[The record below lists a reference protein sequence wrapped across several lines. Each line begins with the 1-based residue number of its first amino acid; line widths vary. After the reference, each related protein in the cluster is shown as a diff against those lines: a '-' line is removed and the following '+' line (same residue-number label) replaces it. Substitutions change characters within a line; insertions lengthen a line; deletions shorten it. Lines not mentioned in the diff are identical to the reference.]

1 MDEENKLPPEELK
14 TEKELDKQDKQE
26 QKEQKKEENKK
37 TLKTVVT
44 SVICTLLF
52 IIILLLLILLGLKKC
67 GASVPD
73 IGDDTSISSEP
84 PSGPKYD
91 YDTNKLNDKFLK
103 IVESYMN
110 GPGGMDPDKPVAV
123 KVVTYT
129 DNYEAGNFSLNISVI
144 STNNK
149 LYLYKAY
156 KAFYPN
162 DKSNFDN
169 LISYLLL
176 EDTPNIFTDGDLETD
191 FSCGMFN
198 PTTEV
203 ITTDKECHYVI
214 SNDTGGTHKYFDG
227 YYYQDN
233 QYNVYHHQEYIVDTN
248 PFTNQPDMVVDL
260 DHPLY
265 GYYQELSKGEN

>member
-1 MDEENKLPPEELK
+1 MGEEKKLSPEEL
-14 TEKELDKQDKQE
+14 EQEEQKQDP
-26 QKEQKKEENKK
+26 KEQKKEENKK

-52 IIILLLLILLGLKKC
+52 VIILLLLILLGLKKC
-67 GASVPD
+67 GARVPD

-91 YDTNKLNDKFLK
+91 YDTNKLNDKFLA

-123 KVVTYT
+123 KAVTYT

-149 LYLYKAY
+149 LYIYKAY

-169 LISYLLL
+169 LMSYLLL
-176 EDTPNIFTDGDLETD
+176 EDTPNIFTDGDPLETE
-191 FSCGMFN
+191 FSCGTFN

-214 SNDTGGTHKYFDG
+214 SNDTGGTYKYFDG

-233 QYNVYHHQEYIVDTN
+233 QYNVYHHHEYVVDTN
-248 PFTNQPDMVVDL
+248 PFIGQPDMVVDL
-260 DHPLY
+260 DNPLY
-265 GYYQELSKGEN
+265 GYYQELSKGED